1 MRFTPAALGA
11 ALILLTVSTATLG
24 APPTDPL
31 KPGSIALVEAGNA
44 ARAAG
49 NSDEASDL
57 YVSALA
63 VDPRNATA
71 YVALGQIAEAVNLNG
86 TAIRYYRDAL
96 ALTPDNPDAIA
107 GEGAALAEKGAV
119 ERARESLVRLKQV
132 CRSGCPQIAGLERAI
147 AAGPRPET
155 AAVEPVSDAQKN

>member
-11 ALILLTVSTATLG
+11 ALILLTVSTATFG

-49 NSDEASDL
+49 NSNEASDL

-71 YVALGQIAEAVNLNG
+71 YVALGQIAEAANLNG
-86 TAIRYYRDAL
+86 TAIRYFRDAL

-107 GEGAALAEKGAV
+107 GEGSALAIKGAV
-119 ERARESLVRLKQV
+119 ARARESLARLKQV
-132 CRSGCPQIAGLERAI
+132 CRTGCPQIAGLERAI

-155 AAVEPVSDAQKN
+155 AAVQPASDAQNN